1 MAVTSIWPIKGK
13 VEDVIKYAK
22 NPEKTSEE
30 SMENLAALHAVNDVV
45 EYAAD
50 DMKTEQRMFVTGINC
65 TESSVIKKF
74 NDDLKR
80 WGNKGE
86 RVCYHGYQSF
96 AEDEVDAKTAHE
108 IGLKLAKKL
117 WEDRFRVLVAT
128 HCNTG
133 HYHNHFVL
141 CAVSFVDGKKF
152 DNNRKDYQRMREE
165 SDRLCEEYSLSVI
178 TEPRDEGMNYGE
190 WMAESEGVPTL
201 RSSIRGAIDFVVKR
215 SMSKRQFLEG
225 MDALGFI
232 IDTTCKYPKIKHNG
246 TERFVR
252 FKSLGEGYSLEEIF
266 QRIAMNDHIEPSRIP
281 RQDDPDKIFEGEEE
295 PVEIMS
301 FIPLY
306 RSYNRAMDIAKSRPY
321 QNVSVY
327 YLVRQDTSIKRLYE
341 DSLDLVTE
349 HNLKTGEDVI
359 NYKAKAMKQIDEVI
373 EQRRE
378 MRNLLKRLER
388 SGDLVEADKARY
400 NIGVYSMRLS
410 KLRREVTTC
419 DEVLERSRHVRDNL
433 MRIEQDKFRG
443 KEMITDEHIG
453 RRGGSSRENESKR
466 S

>member
-1 MAVTSIWPIKGK
+1 MAVTSIWDIKGRF
-13 VEDVIKYAK
+13 DRVIDYAA
-22 NPEKTSEE
+22 NPEKTVEQSAKG
-30 SMENLAALHAVNDVV
+30 MAALHAIDDVI

-50 DMKTEQRMFVTGINC
+50 DMKTEECKFVYGINVDVENAKEQFKE
-65 TESSVIKKF
+65 TKIHYKKTGGILAF
-74 NDDLKR
+74 
-80 WGNKGE
+80 
-86 RVCYHGYQSF
+86 HAYQSF
-96 AEDEVDAKTAHE
+96 APGEVDADTAHK
-108 IGLKLAKKL
+108 IGVKLAKKL
-117 WEDRFRVLVAT
+117 WSDYEVVVAT
-128 HCNTG
+128 HCNTDC
-133 HYHNHFVL
+133 YHNHFVINS
-141 CAVSFVDGKKF
+141 VSFKTGKKYN
-152 DNNRKDYQRMREE
+152 DCKDTYRLMREE
-165 SDRLCEEYSLSVI
+165 SDRLCEEYGISVI
-178 TEPRDEGMNYGE
+178 TEPRNESMSYGE
-190 WMAESEGVPTL
+190 WKAESEGIPTL

-215 SMSKRQFLEG
+215 SMSKRQFFEG

-232 IDTTCKYPKIKHNG
+232 IDTSGKYPKIKHSG

-266 QRIAMNDHIEPSRIP
+266 QRIAVNDHIEPSRIP

-306 RSYNRAMDIAKSRPY
+306 RSYNRAMEIAKARPY

-349 HNLKTGEDVI
+349 HNLKTGDDVI
-359 NYKAKAMKQIDEVI
+359 NYKAEAMKKIDEVI

-388 SGDLVEADKARY
+388 AGNLVEADKARF

-453 RRGGSSRENESKR
+453 RRGGSSREDESKR